1 MDYYSVLG
9 VDRSASPDEIKA
21 AYRKKAMAYHP
32 DRGGDER
39 KFKEINEAYDVLG
52 DPKKKSQYD
61 MGGSTQYRS
70 YSGNPFDNGGGFDPF
85 GMGAGNPMD
94 EMFRQFGFHF
104 RSEHM
109 RPKNK
114 DLHIRCKISLKDSY
128 LGKVM
133 NLSYRLPSGHNET
146 LEFVI
151 PPGVE
156 NGQSLKIGGYG
167 DNSISTLPRGDLNI
181 TIDVDKDRSFWREDL
196 NLYTNLE
203 IDIFEAMTGC
213 VKTVKNIDDSELEI
227 TIRAGA
233 QHGIKYS
240 CKAVGF
246 KSTKFNHRGDLIV
259 VVSVKTPII
268 KDPVLISMA
277 NQLAEKIK
285 QSQA

>member
-1 MDYYSVLG
+1 MDYYSILG
-9 VDRSASPDEIKA
+9 VDRSSSPDEIKS
-21 AYRKKAMAYHP
+21 AYRKLAMKHHP
-32 DRGGDER
+32 DRGGDEK
-39 KFKEINEAYDVLG
+39 KFKEINEAYDTLG
-52 DPKKKSQYD
+52 DPEKKSHYD
-61 MGGSTQYRS
+61 TGGPAQYRS
-70 YSGNPFDNGGGFDPF
+70 YTGNPFGNSGGFDPF
-85 GMGAGNPMD
+85 GTGAGNPVD
-94 EMFRQFGFHF
+94 EMFRHFGFHF
-104 RSEHM
+104 RSENM

-128 LGKVM
+128 LGKAM
-133 NLSYRLPSGHNET
+133 NLSYKLPSGRNEN

-156 NGQSLKIGGYG
+156 SGQALKIGGYG
-167 DNSISTLPRGDLNI
+167 DDSIPTLPRGDLHI

-213 VKTVKNIDDSELEI
+213 TKTVKNIDDSELEI

-233 QHGIKYS
+233 QHGIRYS

-285 QSQA
+285 QSQP